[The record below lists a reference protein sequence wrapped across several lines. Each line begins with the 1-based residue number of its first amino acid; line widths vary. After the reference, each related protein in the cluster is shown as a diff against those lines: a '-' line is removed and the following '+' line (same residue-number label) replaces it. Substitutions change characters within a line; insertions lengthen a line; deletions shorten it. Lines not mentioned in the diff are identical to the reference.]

1 MVFWKRGYIQGM
13 NLPQISEIPQ
23 WAKAAFQLTTW
34 LVLLYYYLKYRK
46 KKTEVDPERI
56 EYDTATGMGAFA
68 VLLISMVVLVVVY
81 GSDHEGWRKG
91 MNNMM
96 WILGILYIIAT
107 LLIAYKFRK
116 KKQGL
121 AAQSEIKNQDS
132 N

>member
-1 MVFWKRGYIQGM
+1 
-13 NLPQISEIPQ
+13 
-23 WAKAAFQLTTW
+23 
-34 LVLLYYYLKYRK
+34 
-46 KKTEVDPERI
+46 
-56 EYDTATGMGAFA
+56 
-68 VLLISMVVLVVVY
+68 
-81 GSDHEGWRKG
+81 